1 MCNKFLDF
9 PVYIFSGKIYLGNKK
24 DYRITFLNL
33 KSRESYSGLG
43 LLGGSYCCRTKV
55 VNFKKNYEGLHREG
69 ILHKDGH
76 EPGECSSVHNVP
88 TGFHNVLTPRPFL
101 H

>member
-9 PVYIFSGKIYLGNKK
+9 PVYIFSGKIYLCNKR

-33 KSRESYSGLG
+33 KSGESYSGLG

-55 VNFKKNYEGLHREG
+55 GNFKKKTMKVYIERGSYIRMGMNQE
-69 ILHKDGH
+69 
-76 EPGECSSVHNVP
+76 NVVQFIMCP
-88 TGFHNVLTPRPFL
+88 QAFRMF
-101 H
+101 